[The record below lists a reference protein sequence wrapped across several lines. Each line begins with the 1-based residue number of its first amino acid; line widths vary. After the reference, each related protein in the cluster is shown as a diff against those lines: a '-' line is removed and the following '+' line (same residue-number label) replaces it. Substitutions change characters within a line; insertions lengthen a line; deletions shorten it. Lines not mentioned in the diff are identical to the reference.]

1 MDAKRQSLP
10 GGVPDL
16 QVVDPVPTR
25 GVNDAIVS
33 ASHIAKEF
41 RIYLNDRSRFFE
53 FFGRRKRHDEHW
65 ALKDVSFE
73 VPRGGSFGI
82 IGANGAGK
90 STLLRLIA
98 GISEP
103 TRGTIA
109 VRGSFSSLLDLGLGF
124 HPTFTGRQN
133 IHLNCAL
140 LGMKPKEIEERI
152 PRMIAFAEIEE
163 FIDYPVRTYSS
174 GMALRLGFGIAAYL
188 ESELFLIDEVLAVG
202 DQYFQRKCIRK
213 IEEFVD
219 AGKSIVLVSHD
230 LHAIRNLCD
239 TVMWLDHGEV
249 KAIGPSREVVEKYMD
264 LDRELAGMGAIVSGP
279 RVSREPKTEPSPK
292 PPLVRFTSTEKDECL
307 KKALLEACA
316 VPNARALW
324 EEEVRAETYEE
335 YDGESAVVIGSGEVR
350 VLRVQL
356 LDGQGRERH
365 RFKSG
370 EAMVVAVTFRT
381 TEPVER
387 PVMGVAIHR
396 NDGVYVYGPNNR
408 FDEVLDG
415 VYEGIYTY
423 YIHYPQLPLLAGSY
437 RISVA
442 VFDKHHL
449 KPHVWHNQLYDFE
462 VAQDVEDHGL
472 VRMKHAWGLLTHLE
486 GPNADVKEE
495 GGSDKED

>member
-1 MDAKRQSLP
+1 VS
-10 GGVPDL
+10 
-16 QVVDPVPTR
+16 
-25 GVNDAIVS
+25 DAIVS
-33 ASHIAKEF
+33 AEHIAKEF
-41 RIYLNDRSRFFE
+41 LIYLNDRSRFFE
-53 FFGRRKRHDEHW
+53 FFGRRKRHEEHW

-103 TRGTIA
+103 TRGSMT

-133 IHLNCAL
+133 IHLNCSL
-140 LGMKPKEIEERI
+140 LGMSRKQIEERI

-174 GMALRLGFGIAAYL
+174 GMTLRLGFAIAAHL
-188 ESELFLIDEVLAVG
+188 DTELFLIDEVLAVG
-202 DQYFQRKCIRK
+202 DQYFQRKCIQK

-239 TVMWLDHGEV
+239 RVMWLDHGEV
-249 KAIGPSREVVEKYMD
+249 KAIGPAREVVEQYMD
-264 LDRELAGMGAIVSGP
+264 LDREMARMGAVVTGP
-279 RVSREPKTEPSPK
+279 RLSREPKTEPIPT
-292 PPLVRFTSTEKDECL
+292 PALVRFTTTEKDERL
-307 KKALLEACA
+307 KKVLLEACQI
-316 VPNARALW
+316 PNAREVW
-324 EEEVRAETYEE
+324 HEEVTAQTYEE
-335 YDGESAVVIGSGEVR
+335 YDGENAVVIGSGEVR

-356 LDGQGRERH
+356 LDGQGRARV

-370 EAMVVAVTFRT
+370 EAMVVAVSFRT

-408 FDEVLDG
+408 FDAVLDG
-415 VYEGIYTY
+415 TFDGIYTY
-423 YIHYPQLPLLAGSY
+423 YIHYPSLPLLAGTY
-437 RISVA
+437 RVSVA

-462 VAQDVEDHGL
+462 VAQDIEDHGL
-472 VRMKHAWGLLTHLE
+472 VRMEHAWGLLTHVE
-486 GPNADVKEE
+486 GEAADVKEE
-495 GGSDKED
+495 RLEGEED

>member
-1 MDAKRQSLP
+1 MSAQQNDSALSKAAELE
-10 GGVPDL
+10 GVPASDRS
-16 QVVDPVPTR
+16 QP
-25 GVNDAIVS
+25 AVS
-33 ASHIAKEF
+33 AHNVSKQF
-41 RIYLNDRSRFFE
+41 KIYLNDRSRFFE
-53 FFGRRKRHDEHW
+53 FFGRRKRHDTHW

-73 VPRGGSFGI
+73 VPRGSSFGI

-103 TRGTIA
+103 SQGSLQVRGT
-109 VRGSFSSLLDLGLGF
+109 FSSLLDLGLGF

-133 IHLNCAL
+133 IQLNCAL
-140 LGMKPKEIEERI
+140 LGMQPKEIEERI
-152 PRMIAFAEIEE
+152 PEMIAFAEIEE

-174 GMALRLGFGIAAYL
+174 GMALRLGFGIAAHL
-188 ESELFLIDEVLAVG
+188 DTDLFLIDEVLAVG

-213 IEEFVD
+213 IEQFVD

-249 KAIGPSREVVEKYMD
+249 KAVGPARQVVEQYMD
-264 LDRELAGMGAIVSGP
+264 LDREMAAMGAVLPGP
-279 RVSREPKTEPSPK
+279 RLSQEPKTEPFTARPH
-292 PPLVRFTSTEKDECL
+292 VRFRSTEKDDRL
-307 KKALLEACA
+307 KKTLLEACA
-316 VPNARALW
+316 VPNAQAIW
-324 EEEVRAETYEE
+324 DQETQADSFEE
-335 YDGESAVVIGSGEVR
+335 YDGENAVVIGSGEVR

-356 LDGQGRERH
+356 LDGQGRERQ
-365 RFKSG
+365 RYKSG
-370 EAMVVAVTFRT
+370 ESMVVAVTFRT

-387 PVMGVAIHR
+387 PIMGVAIHR

-415 VYEGIYTY
+415 TYDGIYTY

-472 VRMKHAWGLLTHLE
+472 VRMEHAWGLMTHVE
-486 GPNADVKEE
+486 GASADVKEE
-495 GGSDKED
+495 GSSETEG

>member
-1 MDAKRQSLP
+1 MRTQPNDSAVLKASQVEDVPRSIPSQS
-10 GGVPDL
+10 
-16 QVVDPVPTR
+16 
-25 GVNDAIVS
+25 IVS
-33 ASHIAKEF
+33 AHNISKQF

-53 FFGRRKRHDEHW
+53 FFGRRKRHETHW

-103 TRGTIA
+103 TQGHLQ

-152 PRMIAFAEIEE
+152 PQMIAFAEIEE

-174 GMALRLGFGIAAYL
+174 GMALRLGFGIAAHL
-188 ESELFLIDEVLAVG
+188 DTDLFLIDEVLAVG

-213 IEEFVD
+213 IEQFVD

-249 KAIGPSREVVEKYMD
+249 KAIGPARQVVEQYMD
-264 LDRELAGMGAIVSGP
+264 LDREMAAMGAVLPGP
-279 RVSREPKTEPSPK
+279 RLSREPKTEPFSA
-292 PPLVRFTSTEKDECL
+292 PPLVRFRSTEKDDRL

-316 VPNARALW
+316 VPNAQVIW
-324 EEEVRAETYEE
+324 EQEVAAESYEE

-356 LDGQGRERH
+356 LDGQGRERK

-387 PVMGVAIHR
+387 PVLGVAIHR

-408 FDEVLDG
+408 FDGVLDG
-415 VYEGIYTY
+415 TYDGIYTY
-423 YIHYPQLPLLAGSY
+423 YIHYPKLPLLAGTY

-462 VAQDVEDHGL
+462 VAQDIEDHGL
-472 VRMKHAWGLLTHLE
+472 VRMEHAWGLMTHVE
-486 GPNADVKEE
+486 GDSANVTEE
-495 GGSDKED
+495 GSGETEG